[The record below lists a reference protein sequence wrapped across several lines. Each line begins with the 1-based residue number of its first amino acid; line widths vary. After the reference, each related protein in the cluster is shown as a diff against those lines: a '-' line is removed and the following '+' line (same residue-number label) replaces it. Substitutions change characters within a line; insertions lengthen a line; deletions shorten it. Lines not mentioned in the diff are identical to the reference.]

1 MSDLKSFLTK
11 VAQDPSLNSQYA
23 ADPDGTMK
31 AQGLS
36 DADREAV
43 LSGDR
48 AQIGARLGLSPQAF
62 GVSVNVTITLGI
74 SIP

>member
-23 ADPDGTMK
+23 ADPDCTMK